1 MNILLGFAPY
11 IASFMLMHIGSVVA
25 GLWAAFIVALAIVV
39 HGWVRTRSTKIL
51 EVGNLVL
58 FTALALFTMVTYWEW
73 TLMAVRL
80 VADTGLL
87 IIILTS
93 LALGRPFT
101 IQYARERVPQQYW
114 DTPQFL
120 AVNRTITWV
129 WAAAFAVMVASHAA
143 AVVMP
148 DMPVGVDVVITV
160 SALVGA
166 YKFSTWYPERARGTA

>member
-11 IASFMLMHIGSVVA
+11 IASFVLMHIGSVVA
-25 GLWAAFIVALAIVV
+25 GLWAAFVVALAIVV

-58 FTALALFTMVTYWEW
+58 FAALALFTMVTHWEW

-120 AVNRTITWV
+120 AVNRTITWF
-129 WAAAFAVMVASHAA
+129 WAAAFTLMVRSCAAS
-143 AVVMP
+143 VVIP
-148 DMPVGVDVVITV
+148 DMPVGIDFVITV
-160 SALVGA
+160 SALMGA

>member
-11 IASFMLMHIGSVVA
+11 IASFVVMHIGSVIA
-25 GLWAAFIVALAIVV
+25 GLWAAFVVALAIFV
-39 HGWVRTRSTKIL
+39 HGWVRTRSAKIL
-51 EVGNLVL
+51 EVGNLAL
-58 FTALALFTMVTYWEW
+58 FAALALFTMVTRWEW

-80 VADTGLL
+80 TADTGLL
-87 IIILTS
+87 IIILIS

-129 WAAAFAVMVASHAA
+129 WAAAFAVMVTSHAA

-148 DMPVGVDVVITV
+148 DKLVGIDIAITV
-160 SALVGA
+160 VALVGA
-166 YKFSTWYPERARGTA
+166 YKFSTWYPEQARGTA

>member
-11 IASFMLMHIGSVVA
+11 IASFGLMHIGSVVA
-25 GLWAAFIVALAIVV
+25 GLWAAFVVALAIVV
-39 HGWVRTRSTKIL
+39 HGWVRRRSTKIL

-58 FTALALFTMVTYWEW
+58 FATLALFTMVTHWEW

-80 VADTGLL
+80 VAHTGLL
-87 IIILTS
+87 ILILTS
-93 LALGRPFT
+93 LALGRPVT
-101 IQYARERVPQQYW
+101 VQYARERVPQQYW

-148 DMPVGVDVVITV
+148 DMPVGIDVVITV

-166 YKFSTWYPERARGTA
+166 YKFSTWYSERARGTA